1 MSGPKNY
8 SPPSRYSMDV
18 FNGGLNSLFQLQT
31 QIKEQIK
38 KIECLLVNDAANNI
52 KFDCLEDLSKIKEDL
67 NSLLEPLILNYEGR
81 FSQETFNTIQ
91 EEIIQRITD
100 LHAQKNKLDIIES
113 DFFEKQ
119 NDYDQYLTYVEY
131 NEQSQISLNDF
142 KDKTIESYSEEI
154 EDVDKNTLKETL
166 AEINKVTD
174 PKINDTFSYGFSAI
188 FESKKEEIIE
198 VTKKKEAEINLIRTQ
213 KSKGILKPSSDIS
226 LEEEKEK
233 VSEEVEKWIEKVT
246 VLIENCFDAENK
258 ISYRSKLKNL
268 LESKSLKEEYYYK
281 ELFDSIYLSEKKRKI
296 KKEISVLLS
305 ALNSEDF
312 HANLLSKKQLLGQRL
327 SSLLNKSTIKEIDIS
342 GIKRELEALQQKN
355 QLKKEE
361 DAIIERERVF
371 LKSQVVTTLANMG
384 YEVMDDLEVIDF
396 EKSNDYL
403 LKVKGQDNYMNLMFS
418 EDGAMKYNFQIPENK
433 KDLSFDEKKLKV
445 QEMKMS
451 CDDFNSVISDL
462 RKMGMKLNLNS
473 EQPISEASLMP
484 FTKKTKER
492 LKGQQSKSKDE
503 QQQIKL
509 KKKYLE

>member
-327 SSLLNKSTIKEIDIS
+327 SSLLNKH
-342 GIKRELEALQQKN
+342 
-355 QLKKEE
+355 
-361 DAIIERERVF
+361 
-371 LKSQVVTTLANMG
+371 
-384 YEVMDDLEVIDF
+384 Y
-396 EKSNDYL
+396 
-403 LKVKGQDNYMNLMFS
+403 
-418 EDGAMKYNFQIPENK
+418 
-433 KDLSFDEKKLKV
+433 
-445 QEMKMS
+445 
-451 CDDFNSVISDL
+451 
-462 RKMGMKLNLNS
+462 
-473 EQPISEASLMP
+473 
-484 FTKKTKER
+484 
-492 LKGQQSKSKDE
+492 
-503 QQQIKL
+503 
-509 KKKYLE
+509 